1 MYLGATIPKSSI
13 IQQLKTN
20 NMERVAKIVVLVIVM
35 LAVIGGLMSCATNGY
50 GCKGRAKEPTGT
62 VGKAWKAL

>member
-1 MYLGATIPKSSI
+1 LSPIKLI
-13 IQQLKTN
+13 NVEKI
-20 NMERVAKIVVLVIVM
+20 AKIVVLMIVL

-62 VGKAWKAL
+62 VGKRWKAM

>member
-1 MYLGATIPKSSI
+1 
-13 IQQLKTN
+13 
-20 NMERVAKIVVLVIVM
+20 MEKIAKIVVLMIVL

-62 VGKAWKAL
+62 VNKKWKAM

>member
-1 MYLGATIPKSSI
+1 LSPIKLI
-13 IQQLKTN
+13 KVEKI
-20 NMERVAKIVVLVIVM
+20 AKIVVLMIVL

-62 VGKAWKAL
+62 VGKRWKAM

>member
-1 MYLGATIPKSSI
+1 
-13 IQQLKTN
+13 
-20 NMERVAKIVVLVIVM
+20 MEKIAKVVVLVIVM

-62 VGKAWKAL
+62 IGKRWKAM